1 VGSPWQNS
9 GAVNVDLTQRATRL
23 ALIAIGGLAAGVIL
37 AASIVGAQHFNSGSM
52 LSGQD
57 AHAYWGAVR
66 TVWPYGDPAGTYGAY
81 LYSPA
86 FVQVFRPL
94 LVLPWAQFLGLWTV
108 MLMGVLLVLT
118 GPVLFALLL
127 PLAFFELWGGN
138 IHLLMAL
145 AIVIGFRFPAAWSF
159 ILLTKVTPGVGLLW
173 FAARKEWRNL
183 AIAVGATLAV
193 VAVSWAVDPIL
204 WRQWVDMLIQAPGG
218 PPAPGSIA
226 ISPVIR
232 LPLAAF
238 IVVLAARTE
247 RRWLLPVGVFI
258 ALPVL
263 WWGGLSLL
271 IAVVALE
278 RETIE
283 TKVME
288 AIAAGRRAVQVAAA
302 RGGMVAEPEA

>member
-1 VGSPWQNS
+1 M
-9 GAVNVDLTQRATRL
+9 RL

-37 AASIVGAQHFNSGSM
+37 AASIVGAQHFNSGSL

-86 FVQVFRPL
+86 FLQFFRPL

-127 PLAFFELWGGN
+127 PIAFFELWGGN

-145 AIVIGFRFPAAWSF
+145 AIVIGFRFPAAWAF

-173 FAARKEWRNL
+173 FGARREWRNL
-183 AIAVGATLAV
+183 TIAIGATALV
-193 VAVSWAVDPIL
+193 VGVSWAVDPTA
-204 WRQWVDMLIQAPGG
+204 WRAWIDMLIQAPGG

-226 ISPVIR
+226 ISPIIR

-238 IVVLAARTE
+238 IIVVAARTD
-247 RRWLLPVGVFI
+247 RRWLVPVGVFV

-278 RETIE
+278 RDTLEA
-283 TKVME
+283 KVME
-288 AIAAGRRAVQVAAA
+288 AIAAARRAAQVAAA
-302 RGGMVAEPEA
+302 RRGMVAEPEG